1 MFVTALVIKLLLW
14 YLCFFF
20 LSLLFYVNVILKKK
34 NTFLV
39 SFFLYHVKI
48 FYFFQLRL
56 CGAEKVA
63 SELKCYCDFFL
74 FLFSIW
80 LQIFSH
86 MPEDSTAPPVPPPR
100 INPRKRQPITISKR
114 PARVYQALSHELYQ
128 HTESNYQPLLA
139 WLSPSSSSLS
149 HAVFAEHTVD
159 FLKML
164 FLNILINS
172 FYSLKRL
179 VPQRTYRVI
188 SWHFR
193 NRIYCFFCVCVCVR
207 QSSYYILQ
215 NLEFVC

>member
-1 MFVTALVIKLLLW
+1 MSWLKKSSGLSQAIWLSCWLLYIYAFKATLRRTSSFVFVTALVIKLLLW

-20 LSLLFYVNVILKKK
+20 LSLLFYVNVIRKKK

-39 SFFLYHVKI
+39 YFFLFHVKT

-56 CGAEKVA
+56 CGAEKVT
-63 SELKCYCDFFL
+63 FFL

-159 FLKML
+159 FFKNVVLKY
-164 FLNILINS
+164 IN
-172 FYSLKRL
+172 
-179 VPQRTYRVI
+179 
-188 SWHFR
+188 
-193 NRIYCFFCVCVCVR
+193 
-207 QSSYYILQ
+207 
-215 NLEFVC
+215 

>member
-1 MFVTALVIKLLLW
+1 MSWLKKSSGLSQAIWLSCWLLYIYAFKATLRRTSSFVFVTALVIKLLLW
-14 YLCFFF
+14 YLCFF
-20 LSLLFYVNVILKKK
+20 LSLCCSMLMSFLRKK

-39 SFFLYHVKI
+39 YFFLFHVKT

-159 FLKML
+159 FFKNVV
-164 FLNILINS
+164 FKYIN
-172 FYSLKRL
+172 
-179 VPQRTYRVI
+179 
-188 SWHFR
+188 
-193 NRIYCFFCVCVCVR
+193 
-207 QSSYYILQ
+207 
-215 NLEFVC
+215 